1 MGIRIRLATGLLL
14 AATAGGVVV
23 GLAPAAGAS
32 PVGGATSAAPATT
45 WSDWGLVEGPFSS
58 DEEGFE
64 ACKVRA
70 QYWYEET
77 RVSHFCR
84 YKDGSDG
91 VAAGWW
97 VWMYK

>member
-1 MGIRIRLATGLLL
+1 MGIRVRLATGLLL

-32 PVGGATSAAPATT
+32 PVVEACNPSKP
-45 WSDWGLVEGPFSS
+45 SSCLIEGPFSS

-64 ACKVRA
+64 ACKTRA
-70 QYWYEET
+70 QYWTEET
-77 RVSHFCR
+77 RIFHICR

-97 VWMYK
+97 VWMYS